1 MGGRRS
7 VGRTVFNVC
16 NAVFMVLLCVMT
28 LYPFLF
34 ILAASFSSPLFISQ
48 GKVGMVPLG
57 FTTTAYHMVFEYPM
71 IWRAYFNTVF
81 YTLFGTAINILLTVL
96 AAYPLSRKSFL
107 GRRFF
112 SLMVFVPIVF
122 TSGLIPSFLVVNGLG
137 LRNTVWAMV
146 LPGAITSFNVILM
159 RTFFEEIPVALEE
172 SARIDGA
179 SHSAVLFRI
188 VLPLS
193 IPSIATVGL
202 FYAVGHW
209 NSFFPALLYLRDPE
223 MHPIQIVLRNIVI
236 MNQTEMVMQSV
247 ESDRAQVGETIKY
260 ATIMVAT
267 LPILAVY
274 PFIQKYFVKGAMLG
288 SVKG

>member
-1 MGGRRS
+1 M
-7 VGRTVFNVC
+7 VFVC
-16 NAVFMVLLCVMT
+16 TLT

-48 GKVGMVPLG
+48 GKVGIFPLG
-57 FTTTAYHMVFEYPM
+57 FTTIAYRMVFEYPM

-81 YTLFGTAINILLTVL
+81 YTVFGTAINILLTVF
-96 AAYPLSRKSFL
+96 AAYPLSRKNFL
-107 GRRFF
+107 GRKFF
-112 SLMVFVPIVF
+112 SLMVFIPIIF
-122 TSGLIPSFLVVNGLG
+122 TSGIIPSFLVVNGLG
-137 LRNTVWAMV
+137 LRNSVWAMV
-146 LPGAITSFNVILM
+146 LPGAIMSFNVIIM
-159 RTFFEEIPVALEE
+159 RTFFEEIPSALEE

-179 SHSAVLFRI
+179 THSVILRRI
-188 VLPLS
+188 ILPLS
-193 IPSIATVGL
+193 IPSIATIGL

-209 NSFFPALLYLRDPE
+209 NSFFSALLYLRDPE

-247 ESDRAQVGETIKY
+247 ESDRAQIGETIKY

-274 PFIQKYFVKGAMLG
+274 PFIQKYFVKGVMLG

>member
-1 MGGRRS
+1 MGSGRLL
-7 VGRTVFNVC
+7 FNIL
-16 NAVFMVLLCVMT
+16 NALFMVLLCIMT
-28 LYPFLF
+28 LYPFLY

-48 GKVGMVPLG
+48 GKVGIVPLG
-57 FTTTAYHMVFEYPM
+57 FTTTAYRMVFEYPM
-71 IWRAYFNTVF
+71 LWRSYYNTVY
-81 YTLFGTAINILLTVL
+81 YTVFGTAINILLTVF

-107 GRRFF
+107 GRKFF
-112 SLMVFVPIVF
+112 SLMVFIPIIF

-146 LPGAITSFNVILM
+146 LPMAIMSFNVIIM
-159 RTFFEEIPVALEE
+159 RTFFEEIPSALEE

-179 SHSAVLFRI
+179 AHSVILLRI
-188 VLPLS
+188 ILPLS
-193 IPSIATVGL
+193 LPSIATIGL

-209 NSFFPALLYLRDPE
+209 NSFFSALLYLRDPQK
-223 MHPIQIVLRNIVI
+223 HPIQIILRNIVV

-247 ESDRAQVGETIKY
+247 ESDRAQIGETIKY

-267 LPILAVY
+267 APILAVY